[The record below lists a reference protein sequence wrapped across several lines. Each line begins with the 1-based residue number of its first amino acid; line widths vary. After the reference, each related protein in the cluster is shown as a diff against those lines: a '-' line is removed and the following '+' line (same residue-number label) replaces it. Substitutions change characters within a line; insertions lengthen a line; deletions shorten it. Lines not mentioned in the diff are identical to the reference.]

1 MRTASRR
8 RMTLLVADI
17 LHEPLQRKRV
27 AQSLCFGELIS
38 FPSDG
43 GKLQTLG
50 SLVVEKRDL
59 STCFHDLDFL
69 RRQAIE
75 RIHQLVYLS
84 LQGANIDALSAT
96 VVRLSWFRRRCNESI
111 LTLRELWR
119 RECLGVGS
127 FRRFENSQKV
137 RLLRKQCPTP
147 SAMTPIPPRSPG
159 RGTKANMRR

>member
-69 RRQAIE
+69 RRQAVEGIDVAVDLGF
-75 RIHQLVYLS
+75 H
-84 LQGANIDALSAT
+84 GGNI
-96 VVRLSWFRRRCNESI
+96 R
-111 LTLRELWR
+111 
-119 RECLGVGS
+119 
-127 FRRFENSQKV
+127 
-137 RLLRKQCPTP
+137 P
-147 SAMTPIPPRSPG
+147 SAPPW
-159 RGTKANMRR
+159 